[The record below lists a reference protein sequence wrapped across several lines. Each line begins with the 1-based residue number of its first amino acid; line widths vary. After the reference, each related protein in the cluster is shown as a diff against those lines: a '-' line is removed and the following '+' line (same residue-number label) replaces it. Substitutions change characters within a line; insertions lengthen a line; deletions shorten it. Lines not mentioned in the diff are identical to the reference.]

1 MTSIRVGS
9 RRPSPKLAQVAKKKD
24 EEGVPVDVRIG
35 VQYVSKEIEVDLGD
49 GVDKDAVQKEID
61 KVLAGGSPVLW
72 LTDKKGRKVGIP
84 SEKVAY
90 VEVGAEGSERKMG
103 FVG

>member
-1 MTSIRVGS
+1 MDVRVG
-9 RRPSPKLAQVAKKKD
+9 
-24 EEGVPVDVRIG
+24 I
-35 VQYVSKEIEVDLGD
+35 QYSSKEIEVDLGD

-61 KVLAGGSPVLW
+61 KVLTNGTAVLW

-84 SEKVAY
+84 ADKLAY
-90 VEVGAEGSERKMG
+90 IEIGAVGDSRRMG